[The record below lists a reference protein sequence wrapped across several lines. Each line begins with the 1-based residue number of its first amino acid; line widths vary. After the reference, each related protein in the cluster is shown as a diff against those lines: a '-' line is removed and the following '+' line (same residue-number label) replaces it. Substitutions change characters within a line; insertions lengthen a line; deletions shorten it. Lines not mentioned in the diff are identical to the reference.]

1 MMDFFFDRYRRKY
14 PVSSA
19 VGEAVGR
26 KVGEWAHQRQAQAE
40 HQRNLKQFG
49 LSHLDA
55 AAQVT
60 KLLQIAAQEALL
72 YPQQTDPRLAAIGWD
87 VDSLHDCD
95 GYIVVAPEMDAADL
109 ANAIVAARQY
119 QAIDEA
125 VRAAAAQLRDAL
137 KQREDVH
144 PALADLDFAGCWR
157 GLGHHA
163 NGASLNLHQ
172 LPEGP
177 YRLNALCYPSLF
189 FQVIGADD
197 ADAPRKRVLVD
208 DYPEHAG
215 VMLFSS
221 LAWTD
226 KLDHPLN
233 PLPEANRKRGDRL
246 YAGFAQ
252 LGCALDP
259 LIKLPLALSE
269 INGKFHDYRV
279 DIESSTPARY
289 PLRRLGR
296 GIADLRL
303 FNRHRDDIARYL
315 KRDVELA
322 ADPDD
327 TNVIYLHDLSQSRKT
342 TVTVPKLLS
351 LTAEHLQPG
360 RLHLGQDLATGDDLW
375 LPLEDFTHTLIA
387 GETGS
392 GKSSWTV
399 SLIEGL
405 RAQEQACA
413 HLYLCDLKQVEFARY
428 ADATANITVVDELEA
443 LFEVGERV
451 HQTMLARLARA
462 KQAGER
468 NSSEPLIVIVIDE
481 FANLMLMD
489 AWLEAEA
496 KKQHKRLISR
506 LIDMGMR
513 ARSANIRLVISLQHP
528 IDKHIPSA
536 LKFNCPS
543 KILFRVPSRT
553 YTALMFGDADES
565 LFPTHPRDLLPGQAY
580 WQAPGH
586 PPRLLQGT
594 FPG

>member
-1 MMDFFFDRYRRKY
+1 MIDPFFDRYRRKY

-26 KVGEWAHQRQAQAE
+26 KIGEWAHQRRAQAE

-55 AAQVT
+55 AAQFT
-60 KLLQIAAQEALL
+60 KLLQIAAQEELL
-72 YPQQTDPRLAAIGWD
+72 YPRQTDPRLAANGWD
-87 VDSLHDCD
+87 VASLYESD
-95 GYIVVAPEMDAADL
+95 GYIVVATEMDAADL

-137 KQREDVH
+137 KQAGGVH

-157 GLGHHA
+157 ALGHHA

-172 LPEGP
+172 LPDGP
-177 YRLNALCYPSLF
+177 LRLNALCYPSLF
-189 FQVIGADD
+189 FPVTDENQAGA
-197 ADAPRKRVLVD
+197 RRVLVD
-208 DYPEHAG
+208 DYPEHAST
-215 VMLFSS
+215 MLFAS
-221 LAWTD
+221 LAWSD

-246 YAGFAQ
+246 HSGFAQ

-259 LIKLPLALSE
+259 LIKLPLALNE

-279 DIESSTPARY
+279 DIENSTPARY

-303 FNRHRDDIARYL
+303 FTRHRDDIARYL

-327 TNVIYLHDLSQSRKT
+327 TNVIYLRDLSKSRKP

-351 LTAEHLQPG
+351 LSAEHLQPG

-405 RAQEQACA
+405 RAQGEACA

-428 ADATANITVVDELEA
+428 ADAGESITVVDELEA

-451 HQTMLARLARA
+451 HQTMLERLARA

-468 NSSEPLIVIVIDE
+468 NSSEPLIVVVIDE
-481 FANLMLMD
+481 FANLMLLD
-489 AWLEAEA
+489 AWLEADA

-506 LIDMGMR
+506 LIDLGMR

-553 YTALMFGDADES
+553 YTALMFGDADDS

-580 WQAPGH
+580 WQAPGQ